1 MKTLI
6 LAVLLAVSLPAT
18 AGDGRNAIQ
27 FAYALRDTVGAQSEN
42 PNRQGVNIK
51 YTRKFTD
58 TVSWD
63 VGQEFRTERLNSDDG
78 KSSTRLDTGLTYQ
91 IPLAQ
96 TISVYT
102 RAGIGYKFTTTDDN
116 SYYSIEPGVK
126 FQVTQPL
133 NLRMAWRYRDSFND
147 QIKDQTHT
155 VRFGAEYALDKDSV
169 ITANIDRFYG
179 DSEAIGYTFGY
190 VYKF

>member
-42 PNRQGVNIK
+42 PNRQGINIK

-63 VGQEFRTERLNSDDG
+63 IGQEFRTERFNKEDG
-78 KSSTRLDTGLTYQ
+78 NSSTRLDTGLTYQ
-91 IPLAQ
+91 IPLTQ
-96 TISVYT
+96 TVSVYT
-102 RAGIGYKFTTTDDN
+102 RGGIGYKITTSDDN
-116 SYYSIEPGVK
+116 TYYSVEPGVK
-126 FQVTQPL
+126 VQVTQPL

-147 QIKDQTHT
+147 QINDQTHT
-155 VRFGAEYALDKDSV
+155 VRFGAEYALDKESV

-179 DSEAIGYTFGY
+179 DSEAIGYTLGY

>member
-1 MKTLI
+1 MKKFI
-6 LAVLLAVSLPAT
+6 LTVLLAISIPT
-18 AGDGRNAIQ
+18 SAGDGRNAIQ

-58 TVSWD
+58 AISWD
-63 VGQEFRTERLNSDDG
+63 LGQEYRTERFNKEDG
-78 KSSTRLDTGLTYQ
+78 NSSTRLDTGLTYQ
-91 IPLAQ
+91 IPLTQ
-96 TISVYT
+96 TVSLYT
-102 RAGIGYKFTTTDDN
+102 RGGIGYKITTSDDN
-116 SYYSIEPGVK
+116 TYYSVEPGVK

-133 NLRMAWRYRDSFND
+133 NLRMSWRYRDSFND

-155 VRFGAEYALDKDSV
+155 VRFGAEYALDKNSV
-169 ITANIDRFYG
+169 ITANLDRFYG

-190 VYKF
+190 VHKF